1 MGRSQTRTFLTV
13 WAGQVVSQVGSA
25 MTGFA
30 LTIHVYLESGSVT
43 RLAMMLLAVNLP
55 GIVLAPVAGVWIDR
69 LDRRAVM
76 LVADSTAGLATLAL
90 AGLFFVDV
98 LQYWHIAAMAAVSSA
113 ASAFQEPAY
122 RAALPT
128 LIAKDQLGRANG
140 LVEMAPA
147 MGTLVAP
154 ALAGGLLLAF
164 GLGAVLAVD
173 FVTFAVAALTLAVV
187 RFPAPIRQESARSS
201 VRSEFAQGL
210 TYLRNRRGLLGLL
223 WIMAGLNLV
232 LTLANVLWV
241 PVFLA
246 FTNEAVLG
254 TVMSLVGLTMV
265 IGSVVMSAWGGPKRR
280 VRGMLGFMA
289 IGGASLA
296 VAGLRPVLWL
306 ATAGALGLMA
316 VVPIVNG
323 TSQALWQSKVPLD
336 LQGRVFSTRRMIA
349 QIATPIAFV
358 SAGPLAD
365 RVFEPLL
372 TDGGVLVDTVGR
384 IIGTGPGRGSGLLVT
399 LTGLAVVAL
408 AGTGWLIPRIRNI
421 EHDIPD
427 ALGDVAP
434 APATA

>member
-1 MGRSQTRTFLTV
+1 
-13 WAGQVVSQVGSA
+13 
-25 MTGFA
+25 
-30 LTIHVYLESGSVT
+30 
-43 RLAMMLLAVNLP
+43 
-55 GIVLAPVAGVWIDR
+55 
-69 LDRRAVM
+69 
-76 LVADSTAGLATLAL
+76 
-90 AGLFFVDV
+90 
-98 LQYWHIAAMAAVSSA
+98 
-113 ASAFQEPAY
+113 
-122 RAALPT
+122 
-128 LIAKDQLGRANG
+128 
-140 LVEMAPA
+140 
-147 MGTLVAP
+147 
-154 ALAGGLLLAF
+154 
-164 GLGAVLAVD
+164 
-173 FVTFAVAALTLAVV
+173 
-187 RFPAPIRQESARSS
+187 
-201 VRSEFAQGL
+201 
-210 TYLRNRRGLLGLL
+210 
-223 WIMAGLNLV
+223 
-232 LTLANVLWV
+232 
-241 PVFLA
+241 
-246 FTNEAVLG
+246 
-254 TVMSLVGLTMV
+254 MV

-421 EHDIPD
+421 EDDIPD
-427 ALGDVAP
+427 AIGDLAP